1 MKLYAIVQSVGAY
14 AKEDPAHAS
23 IAGIFTDEEIA
34 KKVKLCVPGSEIKE
48 IELDKI
54 QPGYYTT
61 ALELY
66 NVDLKELQKR
76 KSYGLRTHDELDKE
90 CLMTAEDFEADS
102 NSGFLTGDDGSG
114 YWATST
120 EVSNI
125 SSFAERP
132 SWATHVC
139 WYNK

>member
-1 MKLYAIVQSVGAY
+1 MKLYAIVYSVDGY

-48 IELDKI
+48 IELDKV
-54 QPGYYTT
+54 QPGYYTK
-61 ALELY
+61 ALELF

-76 KSYGLRTHDELDKE
+76 KSYGLRKHDELDKE
-90 CLMTAEDFEADS
+90 CLMGADEFLEDSET
-102 NSGFLTGDDGSG
+102 GFFTGDDGHG
-114 YWATST
+114 YWATET
-120 EVSNI
+120 EVSRV
-125 SSFAERP
+125 SCFANRP
-132 SWATHVC
+132 TWATHVC